1 MAAPLALLALL
12 TELIVGYPEELAK
25 KIGHP
30 VTWMGRLI
38 SFLDA
43 RLNRDAADPESRRRA
58 GAFAMFLLLVIVGAI
73 AFAVETAL
81 LLLPFGLLA
90 VGILC
95 STFIAQR
102 SLYLHVA
109 NVADALDSGNLA
121 KAREEVAHIVGRD
134 TAALDESGVA
144 RAAIESLAE
153 NFSDGV
159 VSPVFW
165 IGLLGMTG
173 GALYKAA
180 NTADSMIGHRTPR
193 HEDFGK
199 PAAQLDDIVNLP
211 GSRLSGLLLVVAAA
225 MTGDASVGGAWRT
238 MVSDAGKHVSP
249 NAGYP
254 EAAMAGALG
263 LALGGPRIYEGKEAE
278 GAWLGD
284 GRREAKAADIQAALD
299 VYGRA
304 DGLLIA
310 VVFVLAALTAIM

>member
-12 TELIVGYPEELAK
+12 TELIVGYPEELTK
-25 KIGHP
+25 RIGHP

-43 RLNRDAADPESRRRA
+43 RLNRDAAAPESRRRA

-173 GALYKAA
+173 GALYKAT

-193 HEDFGK
+193 YEDFGK

-211 GSRLSGLLLVVAAA
+211 GSRISGFLLVVASA
-225 MTGDASVGGAWRT
+225 MTGGASAGGAWRT

-263 LALGGPRIYEGKEAE
+263 LALGGPRIYESKEAE

-310 VVFVLAALTAIM
+310 VVFVLAALTAVM